1 MRLAI
6 GINDG
11 PYRLRSASDVA
22 WAPSYGFGQRTT
34 LGRRVAEA
42 ARAVL
47 RTIVPVLG
55 MIAAFA
61 AMFLYKATPV
71 PYLGGAAGL
80 WMTVSTLLLPVS
92 FLAINLTNRR
102 YGPSYAFAQIIVS
115 FGVVA
120 AIAIFAGDVVQRLLP
135 DAAMPQMRETLSFA
149 GAFLLSGFLAIVG
162 FDASR
167 GPRWWTAP
175 LIGSIFGA
183 LSFTPVFFP
192 GTYLGTA
199 VPWLD
204 RALIETGVLCA
215 GAVVMLLP
223 YWLLRRMVQ
232 PLPGFGGY

>member
-1 MRLAI
+1 VRLAI

-11 PYRLRSASDVA
+11 PYRLRTASDA
-22 WAPSYGFGQRTT
+22 TWAPSYGFGQRAT
-34 LGRRVAEA
+34 LGRRIGDA

-47 RTIVPVLG
+47 RTAVPVLAL
-55 MIAAFA
+55 IAALV

-71 PYLGGAAGL
+71 PYLGGTAGL
-80 WMTVSTLLLPVS
+80 WMTISTLLLPVA
-92 FLAINLTNRR
+92 FLTINLTNRR
-102 YGPSYAFAQIIVS
+102 YGPSYAFAQIMVS
-115 FGVVA
+115 FAILA
-120 AIAIFAGDVVQRLLP
+120 AIAIFAGDAVQRLLP
-135 DAAMPQMRETLSFA
+135 DAAMPQMRETLAFV
-149 GAFLLSGFLAIVG
+149 GAFLLSGFLSIVG

-192 GTYLGTA
+192 ATYLGTA

-215 GAVVMLLP
+215 GAVAMLLP
-223 YWLLRRMVQ
+223 FWLLRRMVQ